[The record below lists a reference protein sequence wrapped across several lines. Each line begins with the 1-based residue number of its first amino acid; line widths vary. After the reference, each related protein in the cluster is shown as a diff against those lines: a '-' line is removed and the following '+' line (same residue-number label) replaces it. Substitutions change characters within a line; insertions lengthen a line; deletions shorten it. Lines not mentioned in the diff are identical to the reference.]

1 MEIVSLPVEFREKK
15 GSQECK
21 RIRNAGRIP
30 AILYG
35 DGREPRALSLEAHT
49 MEIALRRGAR
59 MFEFAVGEKKQMCL
73 LKDIGFNAVGDKM
86 VHMDF
91 LRVDDKKPVVVNV
104 SVEYIN
110 PPMPV
115 AGAVMEFINRD
126 IHISCLPR
134 AIPAGL
140 TVSIA
145 ELAVGSHIE
154 AKDVVLPA
162 GVTLA
167 DPPHKTLVSHH
178 YRSIEVAAPVEGAP
192 AEPVVLTEK
201 KPAEDAATSASDK
214 GKEKK

>member
-1 MEIVSLPVEFREKK
+1 MEVVKLPVEFREKK

-35 DGREPRALSLEAHT
+35 EGREPRALSLELHG
-49 MEIALRRGAR
+49 MEMALRRGAR
-59 MFEFAVGEKKQMCL
+59 MFEFTVGDKTQMCL

-104 SVEYIN
+104 SIEFVN

-134 AIPAGL
+134 EIPSGL

-145 ELAVGSHIE
+145 ELGVGGHLE
-154 AKDVVLPA
+154 AKDVPLPA

-178 YRSIEVAAPVEGAP
+178 YKAVEVAAPAEGAP
-192 AEPVVLTEK
+192 AEPEVLTAK
-201 KPAEDAATSASDK
+201 KPAEDAAPAAADK

>member
-1 MEIVSLPVEFREKK
+1 MEVVKLPVEFREKK

-35 DGREPRALSLEAHT
+35 EGREPRALSLEAHS
-49 MEIALRRGAR
+49 MELALRRGAR
-59 MFEFAVGEKKQMCL
+59 MFEFMVGDKTQMCL

-104 SVEYIN
+104 GIEFIN

-115 AGAVMEFINRD
+115 AGALIEFINRD
-126 IHISCLPR
+126 IHVSCLPR
-134 AIPAGL
+134 AIPSGL

-145 ELAVGSHIE
+145 DLAVGGHIE

-178 YRSIEVAAPVEGAP
+178 YKAAEVVAPVEGAP

-201 KPAEDAATSASDK
+201 KPTDDAAPAASEK